1 MYAALAGQ
9 RAFLSNYLS
18 EMVGD
23 IHSRRYF
30 EDLEEIRKIN
40 RILKQYYLFF
50 KQNCNKAKVVEASEC
65 ENYYTDRLYE
75 YGAVPSHLNELVNRE
90 IAEKIEGCIG

>member
-1 MYAALAGQ
+1 M
-9 RAFLSNYLS
+9 
-18 EMVGD
+18 
-23 IHSRRYF
+23 
-30 EDLEEIRKIN
+30 
-40 RILKQYYLFF
+40 
-50 KQNCNKAKVVEASEC
+50 EASEC

>member
-1 MYAALAGQ
+1 LKK
-9 RAFLSNYLS
+9 
-18 EMVGD
+18 
-23 IHSRRYF
+23 IRR
-30 EDLEEIRKIN
+30 IN

-50 KQNCNKAKVVEASEC
+50 QQHCNKVRVVEASEC